1 MKQYKCMVILSGLPL
16 IVHCLVECIFSV
28 SSLKWLNFSA
38 FTKLGKHMSR
48 LLVVFHPDS
57 VEATVHIMNE
67 FIGSMSLGQPKK
79 WGKALRIVTA
89 RARHDRTCINK
100 HKLASLKIRGMKH
113 LQMLSFIQWM
123 EIFFFAFFI
132 SESCSVV
139 YLAVRGRFTGVVPSN
154 PCHQHVLSD
163 IHMEPIEPKFFEWRF
178 ADLRWTVD
186 FHM

>member
-16 IVHCLVECIFSV
+16 IVHCLVECIIFSEMTQFL
-28 SSLKWLNFSA
+28 SFHKA

-57 VEATVHIMNE
+57 AEATVHIMNE

-100 HKLASLKIRGMKH
+100 HKLASLKIRGTYRF
-113 LQMLSFIQWM
+113 QMLSFIQWM
-123 EIFFFAFFI
+123 EIFLCI
-132 SESCSVV
+132 L
-139 YLAVRGRFTGVVPSN
+139 YLRILQCGLSSSKGLPGYIGRFTGVNIESLPSTCTN
-154 PCHQHVLSD
+154 HPY
-163 IHMEPIEPKFFEWRF
+163 
-178 ADLRWTVD
+178 
-186 FHM
+186 